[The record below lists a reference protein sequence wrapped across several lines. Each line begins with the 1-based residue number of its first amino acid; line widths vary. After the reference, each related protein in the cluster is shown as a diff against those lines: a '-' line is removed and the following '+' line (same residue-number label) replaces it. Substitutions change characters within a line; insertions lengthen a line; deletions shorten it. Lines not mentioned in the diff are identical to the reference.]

1 MGDVRAI
8 QTDDAPRAIGP
19 YSQAVASDG
28 WLFVSGQIP
37 LVPTTGLMVE
47 GGIVE
52 QTQQVLQNLQAVLS
66 AAGVGPE
73 SVVKTTIFLADMADF
88 KAVNELYAKCF
99 SGPTPPARAT
109 VQVAAL
115 PLGAR
120 VEIDAVARVP
130 TR

>member
-1 MGDVRAI
+1 MSDVRAI

-19 YSQAVASDG
+19 YSQAVVSDG

-37 LVPTTGLMVE
+37 LVPTTGAMVE

-52 QTQQVLQNLQAVLS
+52 QMQQVLLNLKAVLS
-66 AAGVGPE
+66 AAGAGPE

-88 KAVNELYAKCF
+88 KTVNELYAQCF

-109 VQVAAL
+109 VQVAGL